1 MQWTAT
7 GPTRPKPSMPPSRKH
22 HNRIRDLVLQSAGRL
37 FNRHGFNA
45 VSIDDVMAEAGLTRG
60 SFYCYFS
67 SKSDLYAQSVAGVVH
82 EDRENLKP
90 SGSERARADK
100 IVQDYLS
107 EAEDS
112 TADTF
117 PMIGLPNDISRTDR
131 AVRQAFEAAL
141 NLMIQS
147 FEQAGNG
154 NAETRRANHSP
165 SLRFAWVA
173 WFCRARSMTARW
185 AMSYGVPPRR
195 LRSALASGE
204 FGSGKH
210 RRYCGQADSQRAS
223 IFSCES
229 TIGMPAI
236 AALLCTVPV

>member
-1 MQWTAT
+1 
-7 GPTRPKPSMPPSRKH
+7 MPPSRKH
-22 HNRIRDLVLQSAGRL
+22 RNRIRDLVLQSAGRS

-82 EDRENLKP
+82 EDRENLKA

-141 NLMIQS
+141 KLMIQS

-154 NAETRRANHSP
+154 NAETRRTN
-165 SLRFAWVA
+165 
-173 WFCRARSMTARW
+173 
-185 AMSYGVPPRR
+185 
-195 LRSALASGE
+195 AL
-204 FGSGKH
+204 
-210 RRYCGQADSQRAS
+210 
-223 IFSCES
+223 
-229 TIGMPAI
+229 AI
-236 AALLCTVPV
+236 AALCVGGMVLSRSIDDRTLGDELRGAAKAAAIGLGKW

>member
-22 HNRIRDLVLQSAGRL
+22 HNRIRDLVLRSAGRL
-37 FNRHGFNA
+37 FNRHCFNA

-67 SKSDLYAQSVAGVVH
+67 SKSDLYAQSVARVVH
-82 EDRENLKP
+82 EDRENLKR

-141 NLMIQS
+141 KLMIQS

-154 NAETRRANHSP
+154 NAETRRTN
-165 SLRFAWVA
+165 
-173 WFCRARSMTARW
+173 
-185 AMSYGVPPRR
+185 
-195 LRSALASGE
+195 AL
-204 FGSGKH
+204 
-210 RRYCGQADSQRAS
+210 
-223 IFSCES
+223 
-229 TIGMPAI
+229 AI
-236 AALLCTVPV
+236 AALCVGGMVLSRSIDDRTLGDELRGAAKAAAIGLGKW

>member
-1 MQWTAT
+1 MQWTAA
-7 GPTRPKPSMPPSRKH
+7 GLTRPKPSMPPSRKH
-22 HNRIRDLVLQSAGRL
+22 HNRIRDLVLHSAGRL

-67 SKSDLYAQSVAGVVH
+67 SKSDLYAQSVARVVH
-82 EDRENLKP
+82 EDRENLKR

-141 NLMIQS
+141 KLMIQS

-154 NAETRRANHSP
+154 NAETRRTN
-165 SLRFAWVA
+165 
-173 WFCRARSMTARW
+173 
-185 AMSYGVPPRR
+185 
-195 LRSALASGE
+195 AL
-204 FGSGKH
+204 
-210 RRYCGQADSQRAS
+210 
-223 IFSCES
+223 
-229 TIGMPAI
+229 AI
-236 AALLCTVPV
+236 AALCVGGMVLSRSIDDRTLGDELRGAAKAAAIGLGKW